1 MTIQVYRD
9 DIDNIYLQKYTQ
21 EFVGE
26 NKNVYQYHS
35 NDFDLVVFY
44 KRLF

>member
-26 NKNVYQYHS
+26 NK
-35 NDFDLVVFY
+35 
-44 KRLF
+44 KRLSIPFEWFWFGGFL